1 MRRGLPHLIHDY
13 SASTDVLT
21 RAAPFLAFVVFLQFF
36 LVFGDRW
43 AGWAQAA
50 VFVLGFAA
58 AAGVVAIVNRLRGRR
73 TWQLPDR
80 VGVLEL
86 LAYFALPSLF
96 AGLGATG
103 AVVVDVLFFLA
114 VNALLLAG
122 AYMVTSWGLVPMVR
136 WSVGQFGRQIG
147 QMMTLLAKSLPLLLL
162 FSAFIFLNAEVWQ
175 VAHDFTLPY
184 FGMVA
189 ALLVA
194 VGTLFV
200 TISVRRL
207 AVDLA
212 RFSTWDDVRSRCEG
226 TPVEPLVPADSAEP
240 PRSPPLS
247 RRARFNVSLLLFV
260 ARRAGHAGG
269 TAGARGAPRQSP
281 PSHVWQPRN
290 PLGIVPRGGQR
301 FCAVGVQSIQIMLV
315 ALIVT
320 VFYVLFG
327 MFTVREETLLNWTTL
342 SELTWSEAWAVPVPL
357 WGGELL
363 FTRPLVLVSA
373 FIGLFSG
380 LQFAVSVVLDAGY
393 RSEFAEDMTGE
404 LREALAVRAVYY
416 RALVEEAPLSRLRRA
431 GHRATRRTAHQ

>member
-21 RAAPFLAFVVFLQFF
+21 RAAPFLALMVFLQFF

-50 VFVLGFAA
+50 VFVLGLAVGAA
-58 AAGVVAIVNRLRGRR
+58 VVAAVNRLRGRR
-73 TWQLPDR
+73 RWQLPDR
-80 VGVLEL
+80 VGALEL
-86 LAYFALPSLF
+86 LAFFGLPSVF

-103 AVVVDVLFFLA
+103 EVAWEVLFSLV
-114 VNALLLAG
+114 VNAILLAG
-122 AYMVTSWGLVPMVR
+122 AYVVTSWGLVPMVR
-136 WSVGQFGRQIG
+136 WSVGQLGRQIG
-147 QMMTLLAKSLPLLLL
+147 QMMTLMAKSLPLLLL
-162 FSAFIFLNAEVWQ
+162 FSAFIFLSAEMWQ

-184 FGMVA
+184 FVA
-189 ALLVA
+189 VAGLLMA

-212 RFSTWDDVRSRCEG
+212 RFSTWEDVRVRCVD
-226 TPVEPLVPADSAEP
+226 TPVAPLVPADSTAP

-260 ARRAGHAGG
+260 AQA
-269 TAGARGAPRQSP
+269 
-281 PSHVWQPRN
+281 
-290 PLGIVPRGGQR
+290 
-301 FCAVGVQSIQIMLV
+301 IQIMLV

-327 MFTVREETLLNWTTL
+327 MFTVREETLRSWTTV
-342 SELTWSEAWAVPVPL
+342 SELTWSENWAVQVPL
-357 WGGELL
+357 WGGKLL
-363 FTRPLVLVSA
+363 FARPLVLVSA

-380 LQFAVSVVLDAGY
+380 LQFAVAVVLDAGY
-393 RSEFAEDMTGE
+393 RSEFAEDMTEE

-416 RALVEEAPLSRLRRA
+416 RALVEGSP
-431 GHRATRRTAHQ
+431 